1 MRNIRRALRIAQ
13 EADDLVMQTPYAKIC
28 RSIGKAV
35 HEWLEPSTRERPPQ
49 RLIDLLGM
57 LGEIDGTESSN
68 LHPSGNEMRFEV
80 E

>member
-1 MRNIRRALRIAQ
+1 MRNIRRVLRIAQ
-13 EADDLVMQTPYAKIC
+13 EADDPVMQTPYAKIY

-57 LGEIDGTESSN
+57 LGEVDGTESSN
-68 LHPSGNEMRFEV
+68 SHPSGKRIHFEV

>member
-57 LGEIDGTESSN
+57 LAK
-68 LHPSGNEMRFEV
+68 
-80 E
+80 